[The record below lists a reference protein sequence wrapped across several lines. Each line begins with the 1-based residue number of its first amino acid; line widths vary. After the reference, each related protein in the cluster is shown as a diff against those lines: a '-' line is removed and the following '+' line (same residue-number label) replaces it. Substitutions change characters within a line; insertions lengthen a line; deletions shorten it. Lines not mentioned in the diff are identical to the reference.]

1 MKKIALL
8 SDTHNV
14 LREEVLSHIQG
25 CDYILHAG
33 DVCNWEVINTLQSIA
48 PTTIVRGNTDT
59 DLKHLRMNAAVT
71 IENVTIYITHRK
83 ADIPPKLENVQIV
96 MYGHSHSYEC
106 YLHDGIQYIN
116 PGSCGRRRFSLP
128 LTMAYLY
135 IDRTQYKI
143 EKINLAST
151 T

>member
-14 LREEVLSHIQG
+14 LREEVQTYIQD

-33 DVCNWEVINTLQSIA
+33 DVSNWDVIHTLQSIA
-48 PTTIVRGNTDT
+48 PTIIVRGNTDT
-59 DLKHLRMNAAVT
+59 DVNHLPMNATIT
-71 IENVTIYITHRK
+71 IENVTIYMTHRK
-83 ADIPPKLENVQIV
+83 VDIPPKLENIQVV

-106 YLHDGIQYIN
+106 FHQDGMQYIN

-135 IDRTQYKI
+135 IDETKYKI
-143 EKINLAST
+143 EKIDIAPIT
-151 T
+151 

>member
-14 LREEVLSHIQG
+14 LREEVQSNIED

-33 DVCNWEVINTLQSIA
+33 DVNNQEVLNALQSIA
-48 PTTIVRGNTDT
+48 PTVIVRGNTDI
-59 DLKHLRMNAAVT
+59 HLEHLPTNATIT
-71 IENVTIYITHRK
+71 IEGITIYITHK
-83 ADIPPKLENVQIV
+83 KIDIPQKLENIQIV
-96 MYGHSHSYEC
+96 MYGHSHKYESYFQ
-106 YLHDGIQYIN
+106 DGIQYIN

-135 IDRTQYKI
+135 IDDTKYTI
-143 EKINLAST
+143 EKVNISWSK
-151 T
+151 

>member
-14 LREEVLSHIQG
+14 LREEVLSNIED

-33 DVCNWEVINTLQSIA
+33 DVNNQEVLKALQSIA
-48 PTTIVRGNTDT
+48 PTIIVRGNTDT
-59 DLKHLRMNAAVT
+59 NLEHLPTNATIT
-71 IENVTIYITHRK
+71 IEGITIYITHK
-83 ADIPPKLENVQIV
+83 KVDIPQKLENIQIV
-96 MYGHSHSYEC
+96 MYGHSHKYESYFQN
-106 YLHDGIQYIN
+106 DMQYIN

-135 IDRTQYKI
+135 IDDTKYTI
-143 EKINLAST
+143 EKVNISLS
-151 T
+151 